1 MCSTA
6 AHEGEPGAGTQRHN
20 GVARCDNVRSLTT
33 LLRAGEPSGERKAA
47 NGNKEETERNG
58 SPCLFSPS
66 KTHRRKCP
74 ELWLSAT
81 AQSLSAVPLQGV
93 EYRNASG
100 MGFTVIEQER
110 RGTADVW
117 RSGGGLEEAPDLG
130 VRLQQLFSAAPAHSS
145 RIIHMWR
152 TYWSRTLPKASS

>member
-1 MCSTA
+1 MSSA
-6 AHEGEPGAGTQRHN
+6 DVAPGLAEH
-20 GVARCDNVRSLTT
+20 
-33 LLRAGEPSGERKAA
+33 PSGM
-47 NGNKEETERNG
+47 G
-58 SPCLFSPS
+58 SWG
-66 KTHRRKCP
+66 RDI
-74 ELWLSAT
+74 
-81 AQSLSAVPLQGV
+81 LSAVPLRGA

-100 MGFTVIEQER
+100 MGFPVIEQER
-110 RGTADVW
+110 RGTADAW